1 MNTGRSLDILRILI
15 EVNNKSIAGYE
26 AAIKETGEA
35 DLKAL
40 FAQFKNKS
48 QASKTALIGE
58 VHKLNKTP
66 MNGAEPVGTSHRAWL
81 DYRGPLTGK
90 DRLAML
96 NACEYTEKVAAHAY
110 EEVLESNPKDLT
122 TEQQTMLS
130 GQHAL
135 IKGNLEV
142 LKVLQ
147 DRP

>member
-40 FAQFKNKS
+40 FAQFKHKS
-48 QASKTALIGE
+48 QTCKAVLIGE

-66 MNGAEPVGTSHRAWL
+66 VNGPEPAGTSHRVWL

-110 EEVLESNPKDLT
+110 
-122 TEQQTMLS
+122 
-130 GQHAL
+130 A
-135 IKGNLEV
+135 
-142 LKVLQ
+142 
-147 DRP
+147 DRS